1 MFWRPHRTGR
11 KLEVFQDQISIPGSC
26 SNCTLNYWLH
36 VNHAFTG
43 SALRFLEQSMS
54 KRKWAWWNILSQ
66 RDIFQIRCACLG
78 VCQQYFFLTLAVQR
92 QCRREG
98 SKTKEKLAQAQR
110 KQTMWR
116 HSSVRDRWPKYV
128 KTRLSSNKQNLLLE
142 SACQPWKAMSSRKGG
157 ERGDRL
163 SIIWSNA
170 WRNWRRPLWR
180 AECFRIE

>member
-1 MFWRPHRTGR
+1 MLTTSSLAQHCVFWSRACPNENGR
-11 KLEVFQDQISIPGSC
+11 DETSSANVTYFRSDALVWAFVNSI
-26 SNCTLNYWLH
+26 
-36 VNHAFTG
+36 
-43 SALRFLEQSMS
+43 
-54 KRKWAWWNILSQ
+54 
-66 RDIFQIRCACLG
+66 
-78 VCQQYFFLTLAVQR
+78 FFLTLAVQR